1 MSTAIKNILSI
12 DDDEMVHDL
21 LRARLEEVDGY
32 RLSACLTGQAARK
45 ILRKKRP
52 DLILLDWNLPDEP
65 GLRLLRWIKGDSK
78 RVWTP
83 VFMLTMRTSME
94 DVETTLE
101 SGATGYFTKPIN
113 LNLVSRRLRSYF
125 DDHIAA

>member
-1 MSTAIKNILSI
+1 MSTDVKNILSI
-12 DDDEMVHDL
+12 DDDEMIHEL
-21 LRARLEEVDGY
+21 LRSRLEEIDGY
-32 RLSACLTGQAARK
+32 TVSTCMTGTSARK
-45 ILRKKRP
+45 FLRKTRP

-65 GLRLLRWIKGDSK
+65 GLGLLRWIKGHSK

-101 SGATGYFTKPIN
+101 SGASGYFTKPIN
-113 LNLVSRRLRSYF
+113 LDLVSRRLKSYF
-125 DDHIAA
+125 ADHIAA